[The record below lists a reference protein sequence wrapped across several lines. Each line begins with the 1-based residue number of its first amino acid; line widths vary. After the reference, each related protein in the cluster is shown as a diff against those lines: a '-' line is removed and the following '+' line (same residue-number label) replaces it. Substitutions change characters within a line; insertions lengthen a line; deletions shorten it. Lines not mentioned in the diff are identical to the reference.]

1 MSRLNLAPTK
11 SNQLVLKRDLAMTT
25 EGFSL
30 LEQKREILVMELMRL
45 VDRVRQV
52 QAEVD
57 SARRQAYE
65 TLRKAIA
72 RNGYHRMRNIS
83 SGIHYEHKVSTDTR
97 VTAGI
102 RVPRITVD
110 PGDFSS
116 QFGFAGT
123 DSLVDQTMRDFLA
136 LLEAVGRLAEL
147 EAAVWLLA
155 RELKKT
161 QRRVNAL
168 EQIFIPDFKDTLKY
182 VGDVLEG
189 KDLESFF
196 MLKMIKRNNEA
207 KALAEAASAED

>member
-1 MSRLNLAPTK
+1 MSRLNVAPTK
-11 SNQLVLKRDLAMTT
+11 SNQLAMKRDLAMAT
-25 EGFSL
+25 EGFNL

-45 VDRVRQV
+45 VDRVRTV

-57 SARRQAYE
+57 QHRQQAYE

-72 RNGYHRMRNIS
+72 RNGYHRMRSIGA
-83 SGIHYEHKVSTDTR
+83 GIHYEHKVRSDTR

-102 RVPRITVD
+102 RVPTIAIE
-110 PGDFSS
+110 PGALTS

-123 DSLVDQTMRDFLA
+123 DSLVDQTMRDFLI

-147 EAAVWLLA
+147 ESAVWLLA

-168 EQIFIPDFKDTLKY
+168 EQIFIPDFKDTL
-182 VGDVLEG
+182 GHIRDVLEG

-196 MLKMIKRNNEA
+196 MMKMVKRNNEA
-207 KALAEAASAED
+207 KAQA